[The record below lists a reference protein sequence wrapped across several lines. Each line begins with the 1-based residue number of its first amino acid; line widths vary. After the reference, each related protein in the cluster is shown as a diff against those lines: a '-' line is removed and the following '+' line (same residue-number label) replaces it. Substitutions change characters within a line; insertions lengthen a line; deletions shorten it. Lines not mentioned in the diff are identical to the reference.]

1 MKSVYVKSV
10 AVGCLIFGAVGRLR
24 TQTNSSGLGAALKLA
39 PADPE
44 MMPSYWE
51 SHAVA
56 IIACITL
63 SVLFLALFIW
73 LCLKPKPVNPVPP
86 RVVAYDALVGL
97 LARPENGDCLSRVS
111 QITRHYFIA
120 AFEIPAGEP
129 TTAEF
134 CALLTGNRKLS
145 PDLKF
150 SAANFLKQC
159 DDHKFGTK
167 PDAKP
172 VNAVARAL
180 ELIGLAEKHLEATA
194 QKNK

>member
-1 MKSVYVKSV
+1 MKSVYVKRV

-24 TQTNSSGLGAALKLA
+24 AQTNSSGLGAALKLA

-73 LCLKPKPVNPVPP
+73 LCLKPKPVKPVPP
-86 RVVAYDALVGL
+86 VVVAHDALASL
-97 LARPENGDCLSRVS
+97 SARPEDGACLSQVS

-134 CALLTGNRKLS
+134 CALLAGDRKIG
-145 PDLKF
+145 PDLKVRL
-150 SAANFLKQC
+150 ADFLKQC
-159 DDHKFGTK
+159 DERKFGTK

-172 VNAVARAL
+172 INAVAQAL
-180 ELIGLAEKHLEATA
+180 ELIGVAEKHLAETT
-194 QKNK
+194 QKTK

>member
-1 MKSVYVKSV
+1 MKWVHVKTL
-10 AVGCLIFGAVGRLR
+10 AVGCLILDAIGGLR
-24 TQTNSSGLGAALKLA
+24 AQTNSSGLGAVLKLA

-51 SHAVA
+51 SHEIA
-56 IIACITL
+56 IIAYIIL

-73 LCLKPKPVNPVPP
+73 LCLQPKPVKPVPP
-86 RVVAYDALVGL
+86 RVVAYAALASL
-97 LARPENGDCLSRVS
+97 SARLEDGACLSRVS
-111 QITRHYFIA
+111 QIIRHYFIA

-134 CALLTGNRKLS
+134 CALLADNQKLS
-145 PDLKF
+145 PDLKVRV
-150 SAANFLKQC
+150 ADFLKQC
-159 DDHKFGTK
+159 DERKFGTK

-180 ELIGLAEKHLEATA
+180 ELIDLAEKHLTETT
-194 QKNK
+194 QKTR

>member
-1 MKSVYVKSV
+1 MKRVHVKTL
-10 AVGCLIFGAVGRLR
+10 AVGCLFFGVVGGLR
-24 TQTNSSGLGAALKLA
+24 AQTNFSGVPAALKLA

-44 MMPSYWE
+44 MMPGYWE

-73 LCLKPKPVNPVPP
+73 LCLKPKPVKPVSPA
-86 RVVAYDALVGL
+86 VVAHDALASL
-97 LARPENGDCLSRVS
+97 SARPEDGACLSQVS

-120 AFEIPAGEP
+120 AFEIPDGEP

-134 CALLTGNRKLS
+134 CALLAGDRKIS
-145 PDLKF
+145 PDLKVRV
-150 SAANFLKQC
+150 ADFLKQC
-159 DDHKFGTK
+159 DERKFGTK

-180 ELIGLAEKHLEATA
+180 ELIDLAEKHLTETT
-194 QKNK
+194 QKTR